1 MQTIL
6 KELST
11 GEEGMT
17 IETKVRRYFN
27 NLNVNN
33 KKPESEGRGM
43 IGENLVRLYG
53 GSKTIASNT

>member
-1 MQTIL
+1 
-6 KELST
+6 LST